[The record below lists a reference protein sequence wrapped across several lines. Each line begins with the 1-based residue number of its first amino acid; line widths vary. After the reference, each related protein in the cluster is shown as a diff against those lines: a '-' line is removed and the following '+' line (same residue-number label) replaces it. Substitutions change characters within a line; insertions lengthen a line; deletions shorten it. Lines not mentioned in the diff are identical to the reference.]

1 MEVGTTL
8 CASTPSL
15 MFSVTSPPYGRWTLA
30 VSAVNDDAGQSVDVQ
45 VKRGLKTLPIAPST
59 VLDFAS
65 LAASSADPRSAELIL
80 PPNTTVQLYGTA
92 SGAGGASVRWAYDL
106 QEVRHKP

>member
-1 MEVGTTL
+1 M
-8 CASTPSL
+8 
-15 MFSVTSPPYGRWTLA
+15 SV
-30 VSAVNDDAGQSVDVQ
+30 VNDDGSQSVDVQ

-59 VLDFAS
+59 VLDFATV
-65 LAASSADPRSAELIL
+65 APSAIDPRSTELIL

-92 SGAGGASVRWAYDL
+92 SGAGNASVRWAYDL